1 MPPKQSAKLSEV
13 KPRGKNGLE
22 LGPPSERDRSQSRER
37 RKKKTA
43 RLELVAEVPDEQEL
57 ETTLDEAEEVDN
69 KFRSEAD
76 ALLEDI
82 EQRKVARRNRMI
94 QDKLDEINGRVET
107 TLGNY
112 EAAGAEEMGGAQFV
126 KDMQELMEVATD
138 AVKKRKYMRD
148 VSVFIVGFTSACEQ
162 RLNIL
167 EQLDV
172 FFKEQEK
179 QPEIEHK
186 MGETDFDS
194 ISKSVEE
201 ALEFAQGSMGKL
213 GDLNKEII
221 VAVENAVTARERAK
235 GNQRLKKQLDKAKE
249 DIQQLTDKLVEVQA
263 ELDEKL
269 QEMKRVQRQN
279 EELKIHAER
288 AKKLA
293 EDLKVLDNVE
303 DIREKALEVDMMKEE
318 LKSVQAELS
327 QKDAIISGL
336 QEEIQRLE
344 EEKDA
349 IREEL
354 LSVISV
360 KQDTIEALEEKV
372 RDMELEHA
380 REMDALKAEH
390 EEQMESARL
399 QFEQQ
404 MQEERELMAQHSA
417 NLQSELDETKSQF
430 EQLQAEAKT
439 MSEELD
445 LLKNK
450 KVQFNL
456 NSEEEK
462 INQEAT
468 NFPKKEV
475 SFVAKKL
482 FVTKGIQCSIQRP
495 NRNALT
501 QTLNNSKSA
510 VNVAAMTQKL
520 VEIEIQEGGGRFST
534 ETASGNILFT
544 PRKPRMLSIPGT
556 VRESSSKNVL
566 ERRASVTIGEEPE
579 DEEMEDIQL
588 AAAEERAKKLD
599 KVASNLDARM
609 QDIAAEFSYEQFA
622 SSRRK
627 ISSSDENVQKNF
639 SQMVEDFDHKPLDE
653 SFTSKG
659 KSTPRRKGIVKKKS
673 GLAAVDKNNKRV
685 FQLTTK
691 ENSTLDPPLEEEPM
705 KEAEKPDEEGKDRNI
720 SEPLAVDEK
729 GERKLPI
736 ENENPTDWDQRERRQ
751 EGGFTT
757 ETIDADPD
765 QTNVENNGPNNDAET
780 NQSEADQVPEMVQSE
795 STKLNREP
803 TLKLQTEASGLSTIS
818 GATNDDVIPSSPM
831 ASLHVPPF
839 HVTVEPTGAQKGR
852 GDHMDLKPAAGRGV
866 ADVKRDVYSKSSF
879 AEYKS
884 AREAKKSLFK
894 EEPLAVR
901 GERLGDP
908 EYDYQLTKW
917 KLRSQQFHN
926 DQSNV
931 AEDELRAR
939 YNQYRKLAI
948 THITQL
954 EEKVESNKELEKQL
968 SEKFYQME
976 KQWNAERQLLMEQA
990 ERSES
995 GRKEAEAEAE
1005 QTLHQL
1011 ETFLHDMEK
1020 LHKMRDYTRL
1030 EARHFRKL
1038 DEDMQDQYM
1047 KTLSPYAQEAL
1058 RQQLNEGPGDA
1069 NFAMQTEEVINEA
1082 KRGINGLRAGSR
1094 RSQRSAEAQIMM
1106 KSVRNMRRYHSS
1118 MTPFTVDSFFDLSE
1132 IEKAD
1137 PMLSE
1142 YLRAYDFVHEFKSTV
1157 AFLFKNKAVD
1167 SVVTILDEI
1176 EFISFDQDENCF
1188 QQISEMQQQ
1197 LIILLGEILGVLL
1210 RILFQNKLDHRT
1222 LQYFQ
1227 KQLPDLVPRSLY
1239 AHMDD
1244 SVLSGG
1250 AELKR
1255 LQDEVAALK
1264 SDFESQRRELEDKIG
1279 KLESDYGANKE
1290 QLRQLMIRLEESENK
1305 LAEFEAQRSAILF
1318 TRMDAE
1324 RNYRNLKKAIQYDKI
1339 DTDTFEKAT
1348 HLIDKYTSLPGQ
1360 RLMTMVKRYSA
1371 HCSMRLLEENIRRMT
1386 GNRGAHI
1393 QLIHN
1398 FEQFQ
1403 HKRDSQWRA
1412 VSAGLAA
1419 QRQEAAEKLTKD
1431 LEQIEQQSSGSI
1443 FLIKPMFSYKAKLR
1457 KKTDGSGKYLT
1468 EMELTDV
1475 SESKPPP
1482 QPPTTHQPH
1491 KKRLAALP
1499 PKVLDPQFVPEPPM
1513 GTDRPFL
1520 PMTNIYETESG
1531 YVNNEMTGAGLMAV
1545 DYTQVP
1551 TWKKM
1556 DSVAENVIEDNM
1568 LLSSPHHAWNTPK
1581 MLELDINR
1589 FMMDHN
1595 SIMSPVRTLGSSGRA
1610 KHPRSYLSVSRT
1622 IPQDALTPKARG
1634 KTQPDSPKLVLGSD
1648 GHQRLPPITNN
1659 S

>member
-450 KVQFNL
+450 KV
-456 NSEEEK
+456 
-462 INQEAT
+462 
-468 NFPKKEV
+468 
-475 SFVAKKL
+475 
-482 FVTKGIQCSIQRP
+482 
-495 NRNALT
+495 
-501 QTLNNSKSA
+501 
-510 VNVAAMTQKL
+510 
-520 VEIEIQEGGGRFST
+520 
-534 ETASGNILFT
+534 FT
-544 PRKPRMLSIPGT
+544 
-556 VRESSSKNVL
+556 
-566 ERRASVTIGEEPE
+566 E
-579 DEEMEDIQL
+579 DEIGPPFDI
-588 AAAEERAKKLD
+588 R
-599 KVASNLDARM
+599 
-609 QDIAAEFSYEQFA
+609 
-622 SSRRK
+622 
-627 ISSSDENVQKNF
+627 
-639 SQMVEDFDHKPLDE
+639 
-653 SFTSKG
+653 
-659 KSTPRRKGIVKKKS
+659 
-673 GLAAVDKNNKRV
+673 
-685 FQLTTK
+685 
-691 ENSTLDPPLEEEPM
+691 
-705 KEAEKPDEEGKDRNI
+705 DEE
-720 SEPLAVDEK
+720 S
-729 GERKLPI
+729 
-736 ENENPTDWDQRERRQ
+736 W
-751 EGGFTT
+751 
-757 ETIDADPD
+757 
-765 QTNVENNGPNNDAET
+765 
-780 NQSEADQVPEMVQSE
+780 
-795 STKLNREP
+795 
-803 TLKLQTEASGLSTIS
+803 
-818 GATNDDVIPSSPM
+818 
-831 ASLHVPPF
+831 
-839 HVTVEPTGAQKGR
+839 
-852 GDHMDLKPAAGRGV
+852 
-866 ADVKRDVYSKSSF
+866 
-879 AEYKS
+879 
-884 AREAKKSLFK
+884 
-894 EEPLAVR
+894 
-901 GERLGDP
+901 
-908 EYDYQLTKW
+908 
-917 KLRSQQFHN
+917 
-926 DQSNV
+926 SNV

-1443 FLIKPMFSYKAKLR
+1443 FLIKPMFSYKAKLPWINIFPELR